1 MRAGRTCQRQK
12 NLVTAPGPGHQRSY
26 LFLRYR
32 LLRKESAGS
41 LYDHGH
47 RGAGA

>member
-1 MRAGRTCQRQK
+1 MSWPI
-12 NLVTAPGPGHQRSY
+12 PGVGCGPTSPASTY

-47 RGAGA
+47 R